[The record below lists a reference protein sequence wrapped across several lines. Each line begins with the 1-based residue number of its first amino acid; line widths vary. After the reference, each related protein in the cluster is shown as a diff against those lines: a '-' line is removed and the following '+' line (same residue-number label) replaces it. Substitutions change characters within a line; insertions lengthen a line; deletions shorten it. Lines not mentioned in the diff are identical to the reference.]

1 MLENYV
7 CKIFVEA
14 ITSNHDL
21 LWLITWSIS
30 WVGWQIH
37 SLSIHGWFNKINV
50 ILVHIWKVFFTLYV
64 TVCTRVMVVNEFWT
78 QRLTVLLF
86 ITKVLGTCTWL
97 KKYLMYLMP
106 SKYCE
111 YLYLKILKVLVFDSS
126 TSESTWPQPWS
137 LVSSSC
143 LYKTQPERAL
153 AQVCHTR
160 IDALSSDEYQLHLLL
175 HRNSHHS
182 RATYPKW
189 LNH

>member
-1 MLENYV
+1 MS
-7 CKIFVEA
+7 KIFVQA

-37 SLSIHGWFNKINV
+37 SLSIHGWFHKINV

-86 ITKVLGTCTWL
+86 VTKVLGTCTCTWL
-97 KKYLMYLMP
+97 KKYLIYLMP

-111 YLYLKILKVLVFDSS
+111 YLYLNLKILEVLVLDSS
-126 TSESTWPQPWS
+126 TSKSTWPQPWCVIKKNWIHS
-137 LVSSSC
+137 NVGGFL
-143 LYKTQPERAL
+143 
-153 AQVCHTR
+153 
-160 IDALSSDEYQLHLLL
+160 QLTLWSE
-175 HRNSHHS
+175 NIIWCS
-182 RATYPKW
+182 ATAK
-189 LNH
+189 

>member
-7 CKIFVEA
+7 CKIFVKA

-21 LWLITWSIS
+21 LWLITWSKS

-37 SLSIHGWFNKINV
+37 SLSNHGWFHKINV
-50 ILVHIWKVFFTLYV
+50 ILVHIWKVFFTSYV

-86 ITKVLGTCTWL
+86 VAKVLGTCTCTWL

-106 SKYCE
+106 LKYCE
-111 YLYLKILKVLVFDSS
+111 YLYLKILKVLVLDSS

-137 LVSSSC
+137 QYTNTVKS
-143 LYKTQPERAL
+143 T
-153 AQVCHTR
+153 
-160 IDALSSDEYQLHLLL
+160 
-175 HRNSHHS
+175 
-182 RATYPKW
+182 
-189 LNH
+189 